1 MKILYIV
8 TLVILS
14 GISSLA
20 FLLDALLEDKE
31 RFLDKFADVIN
42 ALYDDSSENSGHLV
56 KTVISMSVKGILFP
70 FLILF
75 TTFMTAGISL
85 YFSFVN

>member
-1 MKILYIV
+1 M
-8 TLVILS
+8 LVILS
-14 GISSLA
+14 GISSLT

-42 ALYDDSSENSGHLV
+42 ALNEDFAENREYLV

-85 YFSFVN
+85 YFSLVN